1 MVVDRFNDDGLK
13 RIDDIAWEFGT
24 SAHRTYSIKPD
35 DPLSA
40 TAVISWRKEY
50 RRAGFHVRILADTR
64 MTATEDHFQITATLD
79 TYEGD
84 ARAFSKE
91 WTCRIPRDHV

>member
-1 MVVDRFNDDGLK
+1 
-13 RIDDIAWEFGT
+13 
-24 SAHRTYSIKPD
+24 
-35 DPLSA
+35 
-40 TAVISWRKEY
+40 
-50 RRAGFHVRILADTR
+50 
-64 MTATEDHFQITATLD
+64 MTAAEDHFLITATLD

>member
-13 RIDDIAWEFGT
+13 RIDDIAWQYGS
-24 SAHRTYSIKPD
+24 SAQRTYSIEPN

-40 TAVISWRKEY
+40 NVAVSWRKEY
-50 RRAGFHVRILADTR
+50 AREGFNVRILAETR
-64 MTATEDHFQITATLD
+64 MTAAEDHFLLTATLD
-79 TYEGD
+79 TYED
-84 ARAFSKE
+84 DVRAFSKE